1 MITVNFL
8 ILSLQK
14 KHWDLLKDRQDQQKW
29 DSIDSSVKGSEMP
42 KMRL

>member
-8 ILSLQK
+8 VLSLQK
-14 KHWDLLKDRQDQQKW
+14 KHWEPLKEGQDQQKW
-29 DSIDSSVKGSEMP
+29 DSIDSGVKGSEMP